1 MVRSNIPKPTD
12 AELAILRVLWDRGA
26 STVRQIH
33 DVIVK
38 DRAVTY
44 TTTLKFIQIM
54 LEKGLV
60 SRQEQGRIHVYR
72 AKHSEERMQRRLVG
86 ELLQR
91 AFRGSATRMLM
102 QALAS
107 KPASAAELKELQ
119 RLLDSYK
126 KPKGE

>member
-1 MVRSNIPKPTD
+1 MVRSNIPRPTD
-12 AELAILRVLWDRGA
+12 AELAILRVLWDRGP

-33 DVIVK
+33 DVIVE

-60 SRQEQGRIHVYR
+60 SREEQGRIHVYR
-72 AKHSEERMQRRLVG
+72 ARHSEERMQRRLVAD
-86 ELLQR
+86 LLQR
-91 AFRGSATRMLM
+91 AFRGSASRLLM

-119 RLLDSYK
+119 KLLDAYK
-126 KPKGE
+126 KSKGE